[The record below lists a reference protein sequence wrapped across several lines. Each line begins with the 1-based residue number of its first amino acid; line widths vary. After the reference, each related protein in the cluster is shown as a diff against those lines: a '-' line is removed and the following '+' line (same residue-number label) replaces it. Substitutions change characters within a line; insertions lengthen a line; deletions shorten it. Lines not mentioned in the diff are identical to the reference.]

1 MIRIMLD
8 QASVEKLDSVQQGA
22 ELCAPSGRV
31 MGYYVPITPA
41 SLYREVQ
48 CPYTEE
54 ELLRFASEPGG
65 RPLSEI
71 LADLEK
77 MG

>member
-1 MIRIMLD
+1 MIKIVLD

-22 ELCAPSGRV
+22 QLCDPSGRV
-31 MGYYVPITPA
+31 IGYYVPVAPE
-41 SLYREVQ
+41 SLYRQVKS
-48 CPYTEE
+48 PYTDEQL
-54 ELLRFASEPGG
+54 ELYASEPGG

-77 MG
+77 KA